1 MGDIQQDKMAL
12 SRPLMNFS
20 KNFGSTRALST
31 SAQRFSEHGG
41 YKGWKMATYFFCIP
55 VVLASTYIN
64 LGPNASHDHRPD
76 FVPYDYLRIRT
87 KPYPWGD
94 GNHSLFHNPVKNA
107 LKDGYEVEDRHQGV
121 WDTYMVLFGGD
132 KPQKEEE

>member
-1 MGDIQQDKMAL
+1 MAL

-20 KNFGSTRALST
+20 KNFGSKRALST
-31 SAQRFSEHGG
+31 SAQRFSEHGGMFLVSFFLSILQYTVNKALTIYHFFEG

-87 KPYPWGD
+87 KVTK
-94 GNHSLFHNPVKNA
+94 F
-107 LKDGYEVEDRHQGV
+107 
-121 WDTYMVLFGGD
+121 
-132 KPQKEEE
+132 